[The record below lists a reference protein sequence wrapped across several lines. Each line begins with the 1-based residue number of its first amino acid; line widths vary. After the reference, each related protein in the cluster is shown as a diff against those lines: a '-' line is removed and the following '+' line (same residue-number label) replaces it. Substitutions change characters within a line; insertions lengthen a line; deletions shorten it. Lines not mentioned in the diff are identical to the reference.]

1 MSEVSGVDQSGD
13 HSPGASSQPG
23 VGFAE
28 PGAGEEMAD
37 NEEDGDV
44 DHDHDHVEENEEE
57 DGVMMRVKTG
67 GGDNSYL
74 VFSEIRGTPLHSDF
88 TL

>member
-28 PGAGEEMAD
+28 PGAGEEMKRMVMLMIMIMWRRM
-37 NEEDGDV
+37 GKRTML
-44 DHDHDHVEENEEE
+44 
-57 DGVMMRVKTG
+57 MMRVKTG

>member
-1 MSEVSGVDQSGD
+1 VSEVSGVDQSGD
-13 HSPGASSQPG
+13 HPPCASSQPG

-37 NEEDGDV
+37 NQEDGDS
-44 DHDHDHVEENEEE
+44 DHHDHEEENGERTML
-57 DGVMMRVKTG
+57 MMRVKTG
-67 GGDNSYL
+67 GGDNLYL